1 MEILVVGSGCEKCGK
16 LYEQTLEA
24 VKELQLD
31 ADVRK
36 VEDLVEIV
44 KLGVMSVPALLVDGK
59 VLAAGQPLSQKRV
72 VQLLG
77 QYR

>member
-16 LYEQTLEA
+16 VYEETLAA
-24 VKELQLD
+24 VKELNLT

-59 VLAAGQPLSQKRV
+59 VLAAGQTLNKKRIM
-72 VQLLG
+72 QLL
-77 QYR
+77 QKA

>member
-16 LYEQTLEA
+16 TYQAVLEA
-24 VKELQLD
+24 VEELNLT

-44 KLGVMSVPALLVDGK
+44 RLGVMSVPALIVDGK
-59 VLAAGQPLSQKRV
+59 VLAAGRTLSKKHV
-72 VQLLG
+72 MQLLKNA
-77 QYR
+77 